1 MGCDESDYLNLGF
14 SLINKVLIYSK
25 LIYWL
30 LHFKIYR
37 LKPIYPYTWINKR
50 LWWLALHFLILYPKC
65 GQTGF
70 FQEIIVCANAWENR
84 LEHLSSL
91 WTIYQQKEDCAKNWL
106 QQARAILQENTDD
119 PEASIKRHNTFFRK
133 QNNKIL
139 EECLK
144 AGQDILAVLKNQ
156 IRLKFRE
163 AWMTWKLDGRY
174 TFLLYRQTK
183 ANKGYTC
190 FMTLNL
196 QFNLTV
202 SIIVCGVEINQKYTL
217 MKKISS
223 TIRWSWSLTFW

>member
-144 AGQDILAVLKNQ
+144 AGQDILAVLKKPDQAEIQRSMDDMKTRWKVHFFALQTNKSKQ
-156 IRLKFRE
+156 RIYLFYDFKF
-163 AWMTWKLDGRY
+163 
-174 TFLLYRQTK
+174 
-183 ANKGYTC
+183 
-190 FMTLNL
+190 
-196 QFNLTV
+196 TV
-202 SIIVCGVEINQKYTL
+202 
-217 MKKISS
+217 
-223 TIRWSWSLTFW
+223 